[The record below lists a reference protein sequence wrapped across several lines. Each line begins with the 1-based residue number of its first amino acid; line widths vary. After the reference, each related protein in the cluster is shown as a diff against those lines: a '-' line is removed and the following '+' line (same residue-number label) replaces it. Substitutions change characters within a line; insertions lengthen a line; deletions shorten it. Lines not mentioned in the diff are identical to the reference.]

1 MNPQPEPYVGNVF
14 ALVFACIC
22 LYYFIKAYNSPTS
35 TKPDLDL
42 FTLGFIES
50 NKSARTTD
58 VTNIRV
64 INKITKQKPNFEVT
78 QLYNDCVD
86 ALHSIGFKKNQAK
99 KMTKDIFTSPNGP
112 PENIQTF
119 LELALKNK

>member
-1 MNPQPEPYVGNVF
+1 MNPQPSQYIGNIF
-14 ALVFACIC
+14 AIIFGCIC
-22 LYYFIKAYNSPTS
+22 FYYFIKAYNSPTH
-35 TKPDLDL
+35 TKPNLDL

-50 NKSARTTD
+50 NNKATD
-58 VTNIRV
+58 VTNIRIV
-64 INKITKQKPNFEVT
+64 NQVSKQEYKFEPT

-99 KMTKDIFTSPNGP
+99 KMAKDIFTSTDGP

-119 LELALKNK
+119 LEIALKNK